1 MVSVAFKDGYPHDV
15 YEVLKPKF
23 RKVLERHVDEL
34 VQLMYHCT
42 VCHGN
47 YTVSLRLAVLPRID
61 DGVVTLAQTS
71 KGFLVYG

>member
-15 YEVLKPKF
+15 SEVLKPKF
-23 RKVLERHVDEL
+23 RKVFLRHVGEM

-47 YTVSLRLAVLPRID
+47 YTVSLRLAVLPKMN
-61 DGVVTLAQTS
+61 DGAVMLAQTS
-71 KGFLVYG
+71 EGFLVCG